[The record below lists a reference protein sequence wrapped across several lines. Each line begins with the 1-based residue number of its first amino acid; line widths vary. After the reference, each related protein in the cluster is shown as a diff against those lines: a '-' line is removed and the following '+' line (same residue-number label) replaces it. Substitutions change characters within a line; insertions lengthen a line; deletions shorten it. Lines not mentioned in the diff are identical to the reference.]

1 MARSVSYQAITVRQL
16 SFHGLPGLRAGM
28 DCTVLHSIMATR
40 LPRPMFTE
48 LSLTDRVAGSRVLT
62 KSGSLQGHL
71 HPVFRSEMLH
81 QLADVDLNGRFRQ
94 VEVACDFLV
103 SLAFDEKFQHFDM
116 TFLCRSIILPWLIRP
131 VGAS

>member
-1 MARSVSYQAITVRQL
+1 MASSVSHLAVTARQL
-16 SFHGLPGLRAGM
+16 SFHGLPGLRTGM
-28 DCTVLHSIMATR
+28 NCTVLHLVMAAR

-48 LSLTDRVAGSRVLT
+48 LLLADRVAGSRVLT

-71 HPVFRSEMLH
+71 HPVFRPEMLH
-81 QLADVDLNGRFRQ
+81 QLADVDLNGCFRQ

-116 TFLCRSIILPWLIRP
+116 TFLCRSIILLWRRLP
-131 VGAS
+131 VVAS